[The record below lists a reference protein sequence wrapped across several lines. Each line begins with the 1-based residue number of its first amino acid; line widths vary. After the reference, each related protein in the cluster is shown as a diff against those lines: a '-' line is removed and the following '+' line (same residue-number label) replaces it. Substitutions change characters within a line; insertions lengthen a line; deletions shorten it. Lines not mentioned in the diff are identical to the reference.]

1 MQAIPSKGRCWAYM
15 ARSPSKQRSNKA
27 EAGANGDS
35 PAAPAVSPL
44 RRQYLEVK
52 ARHPDAIV
60 LFRLGDFYET
70 FDEDARTA
78 AAELDIVLTGRDMGK
93 GQRVPM
99 AGVPAHSLEGY
110 LARLIRRGYKV
121 AICEQVSE
129 PVAGGGLV
137 DRDVVRIVTPG
148 TVVEPGLLDERANN
162 FIAAVA
168 LQGDLAG
175 LAYADITT
183 AEFATAQVPLLTL
196 PLELERLGP
205 VELLV
210 PEELDA
216 ASILGSLKRPQG
228 DDGGPTVTPIAD
240 ALSRLA
246 TARRTLLEHF
256 GVTSLEA
263 YGCEGMPLAVRAAG
277 ALLAYLQDTQKGNVG
292 QITALRTYSPER
304 YMVLDYQTR
313 RNLELFRAGRFGG
326 GTALLDVLDFTKTPM
341 GGRLLRRWLGQPL
354 LDRDELE
361 RRLDAVAWFHASSI
375 RRENT
380 AALLGGMSDLER
392 LVNRVTAG
400 NATPR
405 EVVSLR
411 RSLEAVPAMV
421 DLLAEGDAAVGWLR
435 GDMHPC
441 EDVVAVIAQAVNDD
455 ASSMGGHGGVV
466 RPGFSSELDSL
477 RTASRDA
484 KEYIAGLERQE
495 RERSGIGSLKVG
507 YNKVFGYYLE
517 VSNSNLARVPEEYIR
532 RQTLVNAERYITPE
546 LKEFEALILN
556 AEERLEEL
564 ESAIFRQVCRQV
576 ANEASRILQ
585 TATAVAQVDLFR
597 GLAEAA
603 SRNGYV
609 RPEFVEDG
617 VLEISAGRHP
627 VVEHVVGAGAFVP
640 NDTALGQA
648 GASLMVLTGPN
659 MAGKSTY
666 IRQVALIVLMAQVG
680 SFVPADAARM
690 GIVDRIFT
698 RVGLQDDLATGQSTF
713 MVEMVETAAILHHA
727 TAQSLVVLD
736 EIGRGTSTYDGLAIA
751 RAVAEYLHSH
761 PRLGCKT
768 LFATHY
774 HELTA
779 LADYLP
785 NVVNYNV
792 SAVEADGQ
800 VTFLHRIVPGGADR
814 SYGVHVARLAGLPQ
828 PLVNRA
834 RELLAELEADD
845 APRRGGRARALTT
858 PSAQLSLLPPP
869 DDGLRDAVLG
879 LDITEMTPL
888 EALNKLYALQ
898 QQARESTDDP
908 P

>member
-1 MQAIPSKGRCWAYM
+1 M
-15 ARSPSKQRSNKA
+15 
-27 EAGANGDS
+27 NGVDS

-137 DRDVVRIVTPG
+137 DRDVVRVVTPG

-175 LAYADITT
+175 IAYADITT

-205 VELLV
+205 AELLV

-216 ASILGSLKRPQG
+216 ESILESLKRPQG
-228 DDGGPTVTPIAD
+228 DDGDPAVTPIAD
-240 ALSRLA
+240 ALFRLA

-326 GTALLDVLDFTKTPM
+326 GTALLDVLDYTKTPM

-421 DLLAEGDAAVGWLR
+421 DLLAEGDAAIGWLR

-455 ASSMGGHGGVV
+455 AASMGGHGGVV

-585 TATAVAQVDLFR
+585 TASAVAQVDLFR

-609 RPEFVEDG
+609 RPEFAEDG
-617 VLEISAGRHP
+617 VLEI
-627 VVEHVVGAGAFVP
+627 
-640 NDTALGQA
+640 
-648 GASLMVLTGPN
+648 
-659 MAGKSTY
+659 
-666 IRQVALIVLMAQVG
+666 
-680 SFVPADAARM
+680 AARP
-690 GIVDRIFT
+690 
-698 RVGLQDDLATGQSTF
+698 A
-713 MVEMVETAAILHHA
+713 
-727 TAQSLVVLD
+727 
-736 EIGRGTSTYDGLAIA
+736 
-751 RAVAEYLHSH
+751 
-761 PRLGCKT
+761 
-768 LFATHY
+768 
-774 HELTA
+774 
-779 LADYLP
+779 
-785 NVVNYNV
+785 
-792 SAVEADGQ
+792 
-800 VTFLHRIVPGGADR
+800 PGG
-814 SYGVHVARLAGLPQ
+814 GARC
-828 PLVNRA
+828 
-834 RELLAELEADD
+834 
-845 APRRGGRARALTT
+845 RRGGLRAQRHRARAGGGVADGADGAQHGGQVDVHPSGRAHRADGAGWQLCAGRTRRGWASSTASSPASACRTT
-858 PSAQLSLLPPP
+858 WRRGSRRSWSRWWRRRPSCTTRLRSRLLCWTRSAGARAPTTGWPSP
-869 DDGLRDAVLG
+869 ERWRSTCTAT
-879 LDITEMTPL
+879 LDW
-888 EALNKLYALQ
+888 A
-898 QQARESTDDP
+898 ARRSSRRTTTS
-908 P
+908 